1 MKKRKERAARYFGVF
16 LLLMLIC
23 TIVSRGIYASR
34 MPKVTAGTIETKTLV
49 HEIEANGTVITKE
62 EVPIVTEAGVLV
74 EKVCVV
80 EGQQVEPGDLLF
92 QVEAED
98 LKRLLQQADAQIQ
111 TEEEKLAELAASGS
125 TAVNRA
131 SQDLK
136 DVTDT
141 TSEDVRRADED
152 YQAAVRERDSF
163 PSKEAYKKKA
173 YKKDDEYKKLKKAS
187 EKKTATKEDKDA
199 FASYK
204 KSLDAALLESYD
216 QEKAALEAAAD
227 EKEAAL
233 KAADTNRSDA
243 LKQAE
248 RALEDAKSGGGE
260 SGAKKEQQNQIAL
273 LKENRE
279 RLFRLQQAEG
289 KILCTISG
297 YVSRIS
303 VLAGERT
310 TDTSALVISDADG
323 EKLFQAVL
331 PQEEKAYLLPGDKIS
346 LSFPNGGKQLFG
358 IPIEAVG
365 DLEDGSCQITA
376 KISDPQVTIGQTAE
390 MNLNKEI
397 GRYECSIPL
406 SALYQ
411 DNNSDYVYLIEEQ
424 NTILGVEMTARKQ
437 KVKVIDKDASYA
449 ALEMDAFTE
458 EDKIIIET
466 DKEVKDGD
474 RVRPVEE

>member
-1 MKKRKERAARYFGVF
+1 
-16 LLLMLIC
+16 
-23 TIVSRGIYASR
+23 
-34 MPKVTAGTIETKTLV
+34 MPKVTAGTIEAKTLV
-49 HEIEANGTVITKE
+49 REIKANGIVVTKE
-62 EVPIVTEAGVLV
+62 EVPVVAEAGVLV

-80 EGQQVEPGDLLF
+80 EGQKVEPGDLLF
-92 QVEAED
+92 QVETED
-98 LKRLLQQADAQIQ
+98 LKRLLQQADVQIQ
-111 TEEEKLAELAASGS
+111 TEEAKLAELNASGS

-131 SQDLK
+131 SQDLQ
-136 DVTDT
+136 DVTNT
-141 TSEDVRRADED
+141 TSGDVSRAEEA

-163 PSKEAYKKKA
+163 PSEEEYKKKA
-173 YKKDDEYKKLKKAS
+173 YKKDAEYQKLWKASQKKA
-187 EKKTATKEDKDA
+187 ATREDKNA
-199 FASYK
+199 FSSYK
-204 KSLDAALLESYD
+204 KSLDASLSENYA
-216 QEKAALEAAAD
+216 QEKAALEAAVA
-227 EKEAAL
+227 EREAAL
-233 KAADTNRSDA
+233 SAANASRSETI
-243 LKQAE
+243 KQAQ
-248 RALEDAKSGGGE
+248 RALEDAKSGSGE

-279 RLFRLQQAEG
+279 QLSKLQQAEG
-289 KILCTISG
+289 QIFCEISG
-297 YVSRIS
+297 YVGRIS
-303 VLAGERT
+303 VRAGERT
-310 TDTSALVISDADG
+310 TDSSALVLSDANG

-331 PQEEKAYLLPGDKIS
+331 PQEEKAYLAPGDKIS
-346 LSFPNGGKQLFG
+346 ISFPNGGKQLFG

-397 GRYECSIPL
+397 GRYECSLPL

-411 DNNSDYVYLIEEQ
+411 DNSSDYVFLIEEK

-466 DKEVKDGD
+466 DKDVKDGT

>member
-1 MKKRKERAARYFGVF
+1 MRKHKERAAWYFGLFLVF
-16 LLLMLIC
+16 MLIC

-49 HEIEANGTVITKE
+49 REIEANGTVVTKE
-62 EVPIVTEAGVLV
+62 EVPVVTEAGVLV

-80 EGQQVEPGDLLF
+80 EGQKVEPGDLLF
-92 QVEAED
+92 QVETED
-98 LKRLLQQADAQIQ
+98 LKRLLQQADVQIQ
-111 TEEEKLAELAASGS
+111 TEEAKLAELNASGS

-131 SQDLK
+131 SQDLQ
-136 DVTDT
+136 DVTNT
-141 TSEDVRRADED
+141 TSGDISRAEEA

-163 PSKEAYKKKA
+163 PSEEEYKKKA
-173 YKKDDEYKKLKKAS
+173 YKKDAEYQKLWKTSQKKA
-187 EKKTATKEDKDA
+187 ATKEDKNA
-199 FASYK
+199 FSSYK
-204 KSLDAALLESYD
+204 KSLDASLSESYA
-216 QEKAALEAAAD
+216 QEKAALESVAA
-227 EKEAAL
+227 EREAAL
-233 KAADTNRSDA
+233 SAANASRTETI
-243 LKQAE
+243 KQAQ
-248 RALEDAKSGGGE
+248 RALEDAKSGSGE

-279 RLFRLQQAEG
+279 RLSKLQQAEG
-289 KILCTISG
+289 KIFCEISG
-297 YVSRIS
+297 YVGRIS
-303 VLAGERT
+303 VRAGERT
-310 TDTSALVISDADG
+310 TDSSALVLSDANG

-331 PQEEKAYLLPGDKIS
+331 PQEEKAYLVPGDKIS
-346 LSFPNGGKQLFG
+346 ITFPNGGKQLFG

-397 GRYECSIPL
+397 GRYECSLPL

-411 DNNSDYVYLIEEQ
+411 DNSSDYVFLIEEK

-449 ALEMDAFTE
+449 ALEVDAFTE

-466 DKEVKDGD
+466 DKDVKDGT

>member
-1 MKKRKERAARYFGVF
+1 MRKQKERAAWYFGLFLVF
-16 LLLMLIC
+16 MLIC
-23 TIVSRGIYASR
+23 TIVSRGIYASQ
-34 MPKVTAGTIETKTLV
+34 MPKVTAGTIEAKTLV
-49 HEIEANGTVITKE
+49 HEIEAKGTVVTKE
-62 EVPIVTEAGVLV
+62 EVPVVTEAGVLV

-80 EGQQVEPGDLLF
+80 EGQKVEPGDLLF
-92 QVEAED
+92 QVEQED
-98 LKRLLQQADAQIQ
+98 LKRLLQQADVQIQ
-111 TEEEKLAELAASGS
+111 TEEAKLAELNASGS

-131 SQDLK
+131 SQDLQ
-136 DVTDT
+136 DVTNT
-141 TSEDVRRADED
+141 TSGDVSRAEEA

-163 PSKEAYKKKA
+163 PSEEEYKKKA
-173 YKKDDEYKKLKKAS
+173 YKKDAEYQKLWRASQKKA
-187 EKKTATKEDKDA
+187 AAKEDKNA
-199 FASYK
+199 FSSYK
-204 KSLDAALLESYD
+204 KSLDASLSESYA
-216 QEKAALEAAAD
+216 QEKAALESAAA
-227 EKEAAL
+227 EREAAL
-233 KAADTNRSDA
+233 SAANTSRSETI
-243 LKQAE
+243 KQAQ

-260 SGAKKEQQNQIAL
+260 GSVKKEQQNQIAL

-279 RLFRLQQAEG
+279 RLSKLQQAEG
-289 KILCTISG
+289 KIFCEISG
-297 YVSRIS
+297 YVGRIS
-303 VLAGERT
+303 VRAGERT
-310 TDTSALVISDADG
+310 TDSSALVLSDANG
-323 EKLFQAVL
+323 EKLFQAAL
-331 PQEEKAYLLPGDKIS
+331 PQEEKAYLAPGDKIS
-346 LSFPNGGKQLFG
+346 LSFPNGGRQLSG

-411 DNNSDYVYLIEEQ
+411 DNSSDYVYLIEEK

-458 EDKIIIET
+458 EDKIIVET
-466 DKEVKDGD
+466 DKEVKDGT

>member
-1 MKKRKERAARYFGVF
+1 MRKHKERAAWYFGLFLVF
-16 LLLMLIC
+16 MLIC
-23 TIVSRGIYASR
+23 TIVSRGIYASQ

-49 HEIEANGTVITKE
+49 HEIEAKGTIVTKE
-62 EVPIVTEAGVLV
+62 EVPVVTEAGVLV

-80 EGQQVEPGDLLF
+80 EGQKVEPGDLLF
-92 QVEAED
+92 QVEMED

-111 TEEEKLAELAASGS
+111 TEEAKLAELNASGN

-136 DVTDT
+136 DATDT
-141 TSEDVRRADED
+141 ASGDVSRAEEA
-152 YQAAVRERDSF
+152 YQAAVRDRDSF
-163 PSKEAYKKKA
+163 PSEEEYKKKA
-173 YKKDDEYKKLKKAS
+173 YKKDLEYQKLWKTSQKKV
-187 EKKTATKEDKDA
+187 ATKEDKNA
-199 FASYK
+199 FSSYK
-204 KSLDAALLESYD
+204 KSLDAALSESYA
-216 QEKAALEAAAD
+216 QEKAALEAAAA

-233 KAADTNRSDA
+233 SAANTSRSETI
-243 LKQAE
+243 KQAQ
-248 RALEDAKSGGGE
+248 RALEDAKSGDGT
-260 SGAKKEQQNQIAL
+260 SGAKKEQQSQIAL

-279 RLFRLQQAEG
+279 RLSNLQQAEG
-289 KILCTISG
+289 KILCEISG

-310 TDTSALVISDADG
+310 TDASALVLSDANG

-331 PQEEKAYLLPGDKIS
+331 PQEEKAYLTPGDKIS
-346 LSFPNGGKQLFG
+346 ISFPNGGRQLSG
-358 IPIEAVG
+358 ISIEAVG
-365 DLEDGSCQITA
+365 ELEDGSCQITA

-390 MNLNKEI
+390 MELNKEI

-411 DNNSDYVYLIEEQ
+411 DNSSDYVYLIEEK

-437 KVKVIDKDASYA
+437 KVKVIDRDASYA

-458 EDKIIIET
+458 EDKMIVET
-466 DKEVKDGD
+466 DKEIKDGA
-474 RVRPVEE
+474 RVRPVED